1 MVAKSDAKI
10 RGLILKMLYNK
21 RRESPTKPV
30 VRAYNM
36 IKKLDVEQVVLDY
49 HIFYLAEKGLIIIKT
64 PPNSSWSNAK
74 ITATGMDHVD
84 AHT

>member
-1 MVAKSDAKI
+1 MNFGQVIAVKELAV
-10 RGLILKMLYNK
+10 LNYEVL
-21 RRESPTKPV
+21 
-30 VRAYNM
+30 
-36 IKKLDVEQVVLDY
+36 KKLDVEQVVLDY